1 MAKKKEQKKYN
12 YVLGIDMGT
21 SGRSGLA
28 LWESSANS
36 VLEYKTV
43 SRHDAKTNLE
53 HRKNVLK
60 AIHEIHEKYPIDIL
74 IFESIRLFSYGH
86 IQMGTILSL
95 CKMQT
100 TIINEFSDDFDI
112 YQVDVRS
119 WKSRVL
125 GNANVDKDE
134 SIRYVQNKYPHIN
147 LLDEIVK
154 PIKKEIKLELNTDIA
169 DAICIAE
176 CLKYNYSI
184 LQDKNKLNY
193 K

>member
-1 MAKKKEQKKYN
+1 MKKKKEQKKYE

-28 LWESSANS
+28 LWESNANS
-36 VLEYKTV
+36 VLKYTTI
-43 SRHDAKTNLE
+43 SRHDVNNNLE
-53 HRKNVLK
+53 QRKAVVNAIYEMLK
-60 AIHEIHEKYPIDIL
+60 EYPIDIL

-100 TIINEFSDDFDI
+100 TIINEFSDKFDI
-112 YQVDVRS
+112 YQVDVRA

-125 GNANVDKDE
+125 GNANVDKNE
-134 SIRYVQNKYPHIN
+134 SVNYVRNKYPHIN
-147 LLDEIVK
+147 LLDEIIK
-154 PIKKEIKLELNTDIA
+154 PRKKEIILEINNDLS

-176 CLKYNYSI
+176 CLKYDYSI
-184 LQDKNKLNY
+184 LQDKNKMNY

>member
-12 YVLGIDMGT
+12 YVLGVDMGT

-28 LWESSANS
+28 LWDSNANS
-36 VLEYKTV
+36 ILEYRTV
-43 SRHDAKTNLE
+43 SRRNSKTNLE
-53 HRKNVLK
+53 HRLNVLK
-60 AIHEIHEKYPIDIL
+60 VIYEIYEQYPIDIL

-100 TIINEFSDDFDI
+100 TIINEFSDKFDI
-112 YQVDVRS
+112 YQVDVRA

-134 SIRYVQNKYPHIN
+134 SVRYVQTKYPHIN

-154 PIKKEIKLELNTDIA
+154 PIKKEIMLEINNDLS
-169 DAICIAE
+169 DAICISE
-176 CLKYNYSI
+176 CLKYDYSI
-184 LQDKNKLNY
+184 LQDKNKMNY

>member
-1 MAKKKEQKKYN
+1 MAKKKEQKQYN
-12 YVLGIDMGT
+12 RVLGIDMGT

-28 LWESSANS
+28 LWDSSANS
-36 VLEYKTV
+36 ILQYETIRRID
-43 SRHDAKTNLE
+43 SKTNLE
-53 HRKNVLK
+53 HRRKVLD
-60 AIHEIHEKYPIDIL
+60 AIRNINENFGTDII
-74 IFESIRLFSYGH
+74 IFESVRLFSYGK

-95 CKMQT
+95 NKMQT
-100 TIINEFSDDFDI
+100 TIINEFSDLCDI

-125 GNANVDKDE
+125 GNANVGKDE
-134 SIRYVQNKYPHIN
+134 SIKYVQRKYPHIN

-154 PIKKEIKLELNTDIA
+154 PIKKEIILEINADLA

-176 CLKYNYSI
+176 CLKYDYSI
-184 LQDKNKLNY
+184 LQDKNKMNY

>member
-1 MAKKKEQKKYN
+1 MAKKKEQKQYR

-28 LWESSANS
+28 LWDSNANS
-36 VLEYKTV
+36 ILEYATI
-43 SRHDAKTNLE
+43 SRHNSKTNLE
-53 HRKNVLK
+53 HRQNVLK
-60 AIHEIHEKYPIDIL
+60 AIHKINEKYPIDIL
-74 IFESIRLFSYGH
+74 IFESVRLFSYGH

-100 TIINEFSDDFDI
+100 TIINEFSDKFDI

-119 WKSRVL
+119 WKARVL
-125 GNANVDKDE
+125 GTAKADKNE
-134 SIRYVQNKYPHIN
+134 SVRYVQNKYSHIN

-154 PIKKEIKLELNTDIA
+154 PIKKEIVLEINHDLA
-169 DAICIAE
+169 DACTISE
-176 CLKYNYSI
+176 CLKYDYSI
-184 LQDKNKLNY
+184 LQDKNKMNY

>member
-36 VLEYKTV
+36 ILEYKTV
-43 SRHDAKTNLE
+43 SRHNAKTNLE
-53 HRKNVLK
+53 HRMNVLESIRSICK
-60 AIHEIHEKYPIDIL
+60 HYPVDIL
-74 IFESIRLFSYGH
+74 IFESIRLFSYGR
-86 IQMGTILSL
+86 IQMNTILSL

-100 TIINEFSDDFDI
+100 TIINEFSDKFDI
-112 YQVDVRS
+112 YQIDVRA

-125 GNANVDKDE
+125 GNANVDKNE
-134 SIRYVQNKYPHIN
+134 SIRYVQNKYPQIN
-147 LLDEIVK
+147 LIDEIVK
-154 PIKKEIKLELNTDIA
+154 PLKKEILLELNSDLA
-169 DAICIAE
+169 DAVCISE
-176 CLKYNYSI
+176 CLKYDYSI
-184 LQDKNKLNY
+184 LQDKNKMNY